1 MASGFC
7 EHLSERTVE
16 VVNRTIGDR
25 GSDINQRMPPAN
37 HNYFSWTNIQS
48 IMNGSITKVPK
59 QINTENN
66 WPTVNSHVKSSFE
79 ENFKMYMFV
88 TFKIWVSKLSTALIT
103 LYQRCELYILT
114 IVTFLN
120 YTLSKCKSFCSS
132 NRRNSVEPLF
142 ATPSLALPS
151 FQEKIVVNKVIEGT
165 ILLKLVF
172 SD

>member
-66 WPTVNSHVKSSFE
+66 WPTVSSHVKSSFE
-79 ENFKMYMFV
+79 ENLKMYMFV
-88 TFKIWVSKLSTALIT
+88 TFKI
-103 LYQRCELYILT
+103 
-114 IVTFLN
+114 
-120 YTLSKCKSFCSS
+120 
-132 NRRNSVEPLF
+132 
-142 ATPSLALPS
+142 
-151 FQEKIVVNKVIEGT
+151 
-165 ILLKLVF
+165 
-172 SD
+172 